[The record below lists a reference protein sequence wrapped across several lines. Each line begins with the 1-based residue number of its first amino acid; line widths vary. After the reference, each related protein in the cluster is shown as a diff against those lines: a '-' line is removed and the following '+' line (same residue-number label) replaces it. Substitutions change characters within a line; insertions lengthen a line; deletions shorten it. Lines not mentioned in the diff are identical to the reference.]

1 MNRYPVENVRVV
13 ITWKSGAKTRYESH
27 PLATLPKLVQT
38 YIDHGPMSAIR
49 KITVKE
55 ATS

>member
-1 MNRYPVENVRVV
+1 MNRYPVRNVRVV
-13 ITWKSGAKTRYESH
+13 ITWKSGAKVRYDSYPHADLLEL
-27 PLATLPKLVQT
+27 LALYTPE
-38 YIDHGPMSAIR
+38 MSQIR

>member
-1 MNRYPVENVRVV
+1 MNRYPVRNFRIV
-13 ITWKSGAKTRYESH
+13 ITWKSGAKVRYTCPHANLLEL
-27 PLATLPKLVQT
+27 LALYTPE
-38 YIDHGPMSAIR
+38 MSQIR